1 MKEEKHTCDICH
13 EERDLSELTYFDESY
28 LCEDCLRRE
37 TFICRDCGDRH
48 WNDDSADGDLCQTC
62 YDEDYVRCER
72 CDAVIHYDDACYH
85 EDEEYHDHPYCRD
98 CFDMDEIIH
107 DYYYKPEPIFYGD
120 GPRYLGVELELDDG
134 GENEFCASKLLE
146 IANNGC
152 ERMYIKHDG
161 SLDDGFE
168 CVTHPMTLD
177 YHINQMPW
185 RAILNKAVAKG
196 YLSHQAGTCG
206 LHVHISRNAL
216 GANYEEQEAT
226 IAKILYFYEKFWN
239 EILTFSRRTESQ
251 AEHWAR
257 RYGGGIINPKETLKH
272 AKNSHMGRYAA
283 VNLENEA
290 TIEMRIFRGT
300 LKYSTFIATLQIVDE
315 ICKVAISLSDEFMQ
329 SLTWLD
335 FVKGIAD
342 DKQELINYLKEKRLY
357 VNEPIRNEVE
367 I

>member
-1 MKEEKHTCDICH
+1 
-13 EERDLSELTYFDESY
+13 
-28 LCEDCLRRE
+28 
-37 TFICRDCGDRH
+37 
-48 WNDDSADGDLCQTC
+48 
-62 YDEDYVRCER
+62 
-72 CDAVIHYDDACYH
+72 
-85 EDEEYHDHPYCRD
+85 
-98 CFDMDEIIH
+98 
-107 DYYYKPEPIFYGD
+107 
-120 GPRYLGVELELDDG
+120 
-134 GENEFCASKLLE
+134 
-146 IANNGC
+146 
-152 ERMYIKHDG
+152 MYIKHDG

-283 VNLENEA
+283 VNLENDA

-300 LKYSTFIATLQIVDE
+300 LKYNTFIATLQMVDE
-315 ICKVAISLSDEFMQ
+315 ICKVAISLSDEFVQ

>member
-1 MKEEKHTCDICH
+1 MKWNNLSLHKIKWICSFIVVLLPFFCSISNVFQKYLAVTLWAIMMWMFELLPEEIVAIMLPGLYILFDI
-13 EERDLSELTYFDESY
+13 TNYATAF
-28 LCEDCLRRE
+28 
-37 TFICRDCGDRH
+37 
-48 WNDDSADGDLCQTC
+48 SAWT
-62 YDEDYVRCER
+62 
-72 CDAVIHYDDACYH
+72 
-85 EDEEYHDHPYCRD
+85 
-98 CFDMDEIIH
+98 
-107 DYYYKPEPIFYGD
+107 
-120 GPRYLGVELELDDG
+120 
-134 GENEFCASKLLE
+134 
-146 IANNGC
+146 
-152 ERMYIKHDG
+152 
-161 SLDDGFE
+161 
-168 CVTHPMTLD
+168 
-177 YHINQMPW
+177 
-185 RAILNKAVAKG
+185 ILNKAVAKG

-216 GANYEEQEAT
+216 GVNYEEQEAT

-300 LKYSTFIATLQIVDE
+300 LKYNTFIATLQMVDE

>member
-1 MKEEKHTCDICH
+1 MKEEKYTCDICH
-13 EERDLSELTYFDESY
+13 EEHDLSELTYFDDSY
-28 LCEDCLRRE
+28 LCADCLRRE

-62 YDEDYVRCER
+62 YDEDYIRCTR
-72 CDAVIHYDDACYH
+72 CDAVIHYDDACYY
-85 EDEEYHDHPYCRD
+85 ENEEYHDHPYCRD
-98 CFDMDEIIH
+98 CFDRDVTIH

-120 GPRYLGVELELDDG
+120 NPRYLGVELELDDG
-134 GENEFCASKLLE
+134 GEDEYCASKLLK
-146 IANNGC
+146 IANAQK
-152 ERMYIKHDG
+152 EHMYIKHDG

-177 YHINQMPW
+177 YHINKMSW
-185 RAILNKAVAKG
+185 RDILNRAVADG
-196 YLSHQAGTCG
+196 YRSHQAGTCG

-251 AEHWAR
+251 VEHWAR

-300 LKYSTFIATLQIVDE
+300 LKYSTFIATLQMVDE

-335 FVKGIAD
+335 FVKGISD
-342 DKQELINYLKEKRLY
+342 EKTELINYLKEKRLY

>member
-1 MKEEKHTCDICH
+1 MMMLAIMKT
-13 EERDLSELTYFDESY
+13 
-28 LCEDCLRRE
+28 
-37 TFICRDCGDRH
+37 
-48 WNDDSADGDLCQTC
+48 
-62 YDEDYVRCER
+62 
-72 CDAVIHYDDACYH
+72 
-85 EDEEYHDHPYCRD
+85 EEYHDHPYCRD

-134 GENEFCASKLLE
+134 GENEFCASKLLD
-146 IANNGC
+146 IANAQK
-152 ERMYIKHDG
+152 EHMYIKHDG

-251 AEHWAR
+251 VEHWAR

-300 LKYSTFIATLQIVDE
+300 LKYSTFIATLQMVDE